1 MAANESID
9 PNQPLEYQSAEGKN
23 NILGF
28 WIFIGAEFAL
38 FSTLFA
44 SYFVLVDRNASAIT
58 SAELFD
64 LNLVLAMTFLLLT
77 SSFTAGIAIHEMRA
91 GRVNRM
97 LIWVGLTLLLGL
109 GFLGFEIYE
118 FVHYA
123 HEGATLSASA
133 HWSTFFV
140 LLGTH
145 GLHVAVGVGWMTVL
159 AIQIKMR
166 GLTKRTTSKFFIA
179 SLYWHFLDVIW
190 IIIFTGVYLLG
201 MEWM

>member
-97 LIWVGLTLLLGL
+97 LIWLVLTLLLGL

>member
-77 SSFTAGIAIHEMRA
+77 SSFTAGIAIHEMRS

-97 LIWVGLTLLLGL
+97 LIWIGLTLLLGL

>member
-97 LIWVGLTLLLGL
+97 LIWIGLTLLLGL

-159 AIQIKMR
+159 AIQIKIR

>member
-58 SAELFD
+58 SGELFD

-133 HWSTFFV
+133 HWSAFFV

-145 GLHVAVGVGWMTVL
+145 GLHVAIGIGWMIL
-159 AIQIKMR
+159 LMIQIKQR

-190 IIIFTGVYLLG
+190 VIIFTGVYLLG

>member
-97 LIWVGLTLLLGL
+97 LIWIGLTLLLGL

-145 GLHVAVGVGWMTVL
+145 GLHVAVGVGWMAVL

>member
-97 LIWVGLTLLLGL
+97 LIWIGLTLLLGL

>member
-1 MAANESID
+1 MASHESI
-9 PNQPLEYQSAEGKN
+9 NLNAPLEYQSSEGKN

-44 SYFVLVDRNASAIT
+44 SYFVLVDRNAGAIST
-58 SAELFD
+58 GELFD
-64 LNLVLAMTFLLLT
+64 LSLVLAMTFLLLT

-97 LIWVGLTLLLGL
+97 LVWVGLTLLLGL

-145 GLHVAVGVGWMTVL
+145 GLHVSVGVVWMLLL
-159 AIQIKMR
+159 AIQIKQR
-166 GLTKRTTSKFFIA
+166 GLTPRTTSKFFIA
-179 SLYWHFLDVIW
+179 SLYWHFLDVVW

-201 MEWM
+201 MEWI